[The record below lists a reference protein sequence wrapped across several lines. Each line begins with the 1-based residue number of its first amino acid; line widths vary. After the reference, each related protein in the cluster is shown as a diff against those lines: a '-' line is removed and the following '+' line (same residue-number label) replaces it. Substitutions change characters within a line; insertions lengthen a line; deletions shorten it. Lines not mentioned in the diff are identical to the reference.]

1 MDFELK
7 RSRDLN
13 AVLKHAND
21 LEIWKLRL
29 SNLQYMHS
37 ICKDAEKKENLLQQ
51 LIDISNDI
59 PELEVEKESCHVNI
73 HNSHGGVSV
82 NEKVEDNVVVL
93 ENWESDGESDF
104 DEVVEPFV
112 DIPMILE
119 PSDNAQCDSM
129 AWGMAP

>member
-7 RSRDLN
+7 RN
-13 AVLKHAND
+13 AVLKHANE

-29 SNLQYMHS
+29 STLQFMHS
-37 ICKDAEKKENLLQQ
+37 NAKDDEIKENLLQQ

-82 NEKVEDNVVVL
+82 NEKVEDNVVIL

-104 DEVVEPFV
+104 DEVVESIV
-112 DIPMILE
+112 DIPMTLVPVSI
-119 PSDNAQCDSM
+119 A
-129 AWGMAP
+129 